1 MWLTRSDPASFIQ
14 EAATV
19 GPAAFGDEAK
29 KEASGTS
36 GMMPIEPLMQ
46 FGVRTSFEAL
56 YPPRGT
62 LALYSSINE
71 AQINRSP
78 FHSHF

>member
-1 MWLTRSDPASFIQ
+1 MWVTRSDPASFIQ

-29 KEASGTS
+29 KEAGGTS

-46 FGVRTSFEAL
+46 FGEHLLRRYT
-56 YPPRGT
+56 PRVER
-62 LALYSSINE
+62 LHYIV
-71 AQINRSP
+71 Q
-78 FHSHF
+78 